1 MTVPPEGNSL
11 SLRKYFLGE
20 SLYEG
25 NTMKIAIDI
34 DNTITASKNSVEFF
48 RMLTTLCISKHQ
60 IIIIS
65 NRDEAD
71 RETTEEELD
80 VLGIRYNKLILTADK
95 AEYILKHGI
104 EFVFEDTDE
113 YFLELPETI
122 TVFKIRES
130 GNFCFSEHKWIGS
143 PKTTKMI

>member
-1 MTVPPEGNSL
+1 
-11 SLRKYFLGE
+11 
-20 SLYEG
+20 
-25 NTMKIAIDI
+25 MKIAIDI
-34 DNTITASKNSVEFF
+34 DNTITASRDSVEFF
-48 RMLTTLCISKHQ
+48 RTLTTLLISAHQ
-60 IIIIS
+60 IIVIS
-65 NRDEAD
+65 NRNESD

>member
-1 MTVPPEGNSL
+1 
-11 SLRKYFLGE
+11 
-20 SLYEG
+20 
-25 NTMKIAIDI
+25 MKIAIDI
-34 DNTITASKNSVEFF
+34 DNTITATRSSVEFF

-95 AEYILKHGI
+95 AEYILKHGVEI
-104 EFVFEDTDE
+104 LFEDTDE
-113 YFLELPETI
+113 YLLELPYSV

-130 GNFCFSEHKWIGS
+130 GNFCFLEHKWIGS
-143 PKTTKMI
+143 AKTVKMI

>member
-1 MTVPPEGNSL
+1 
-11 SLRKYFLGE
+11 
-20 SLYEG
+20 
-25 NTMKIAIDI
+25 MKIAIDI
-34 DNTITASKNSVEFF
+34 DNTITASKSSVEFF
-48 RMLTTLCISKHQ
+48 RTLTTLLISAHQ

-104 EFVFEDTDE
+104 EFLFEDTDE
-113 YFLELPETI
+113 YLLELPDSV
-122 TVFKIRES
+122 TVFKIREE
-130 GNFCFSEHKWIGS
+130 GNFCFTEHKWIGS
-143 PKTTKMI
+143 AKTVKMI

>member
-1 MTVPPEGNSL
+1 
-11 SLRKYFLGE
+11 
-20 SLYEG
+20 
-25 NTMKIAIDI
+25 MKIAIDI
-34 DNTITASKNSVEFF
+34 DNTITASKSSVEFF
-48 RMLTTLCISKHQ
+48 RTLTTLLISAHQ

-104 EFVFEDTDE
+104 EFLFEDTDE
-113 YFLELPETI
+113 YLLELPDSV

-130 GNFCFSEHKWIGS
+130 GNFCFLDHKWIGS

>member
-1 MTVPPEGNSL
+1 
-11 SLRKYFLGE
+11 
-20 SLYEG
+20 
-25 NTMKIAIDI
+25 MKIAIDI

-48 RMLTTLCISKHQ
+48 RMLTTLLISKHQ

-65 NRDEAD
+65 NREESD

-95 AEYILKHGI
+95 AEYILKHGV
-104 EFVFEDTDE
+104 EFLFEDTDE
-113 YFLELPETI
+113 IFLTLPDSV
-122 TVFKIRES
+122 TVFKIREE

-143 PKTTKMI
+143 AKTVKMM

>member
-1 MTVPPEGNSL
+1 
-11 SLRKYFLGE
+11 
-20 SLYEG
+20 
-25 NTMKIAIDI
+25 MKIAIDI

-71 RETTEEELD
+71 RETTEEDLD

-95 AEYILKHGI
+95 AEYILKHGV

-122 TVFKIRES
+122 TVFKIREE
-130 GNFCFSEHKWIGS
+130 GNFCFTEHKWIGS
-143 PKTTKMI
+143 KKPQK